1 MLKSFFLNKFSDNVA
16 FVHCGRSLSCVCR
29 GFPQVALG
37 HQHASGVVEICVKV
51 GIKMAPIMTTT
62 MMMMTTTTMIEMMM
76 MMMMMMEMSCSGL
89 PLPMER
95 VRSQPRFPA
104 GLN

>member
-1 MLKSFFLNKFSDNVA
+1 MFKSFFLNKFSDNVA

-37 HQHASGVVEICVKV
+37 HQHASGVVEKV
-51 GIKMAPIMTTT
+51 GINMMEME
-62 MMMMTTTTMIEMMM
+62 MMMMTMIEMME
-76 MMMMMMEMSCSGL
+76 MMERSCSGL

-95 VRSQPRFPA
+95 VRSLSRCPA